1 MQSSP
6 TPAKQAGSKPP
17 GLAGFWSFLLRFQSY
32 FGLIVLFILAVIQSP
47 IRNGQNVFLAPS
59 NQLNILR
66 FAAENGIIAIGMT
79 LVILTGGIDL
89 SVGALLALCAV
100 ATAWT
105 LMTAGSGVTPEAWS
119 ALPGPLQ
126 ALLKWKMAFLH
137 GLPGPL
143 LVGAAVLFV
152 LALGAFAGG
161 INGVV
166 TTRLRIQSFITTLA
180 MLSVARGA
188 ASLWSGGYAI
198 PMAYGAGAAPPG
210 FKSLFA
216 GEVHLGFASIP
227 VQILYFLGVGAL
239 AAWVLARTRFGRHVY
254 AVGSSEGA
262 SRLSGVAVN
271 RIKVAVFVISG
282 FLSALAA
289 LLHTALVNQGS
300 HIDGSGYELN
310 AIAAVVIGGTSL
322 AGGSGTVV
330 GTMIG
335 ALILSILDNILGLR
349 NIQSEYQ
356 MILKGVIIV
365 IAVVL
370 QRQRR

>member
-1 MQSSP
+1 MQSSSS
-6 TPAKQAGSKPP
+6 PAKEPGSSSSR
-17 GLAGFWSFLLRFQSY
+17 GGGFLTFILRFQSV
-32 FGLIVLFILAVIQSP
+32 FGLIALFVLAVILSP
-47 IRNGQNVFLAPS
+47 IRNDQNVFLNPS

-100 ATAWT
+100 GSAWT
-105 LMTAGSGVTPEAWS
+105 LMSVGRGEPPSGWAS
-119 ALPGPLQ
+119 IPGFLQ
-126 ALLKWKMAFLH
+126 GPMKGGIGLLH
-137 GLPGPL
+137 GLPGPGM
-143 LVGAAVLFV
+143 VIAAVLVV
-152 LALGAFAGG
+152 LALGAFAGSL
-161 INGVV
+161 NGLV
-166 TTRLRIQSFITTLA
+166 TTRLGIQSFITTLA
-180 MLSVARGA
+180 MLSVARGV

-198 PMAYGAGAAPPG
+198 PMAYGANTAPPA

-216 GEVHLGFASIP
+216 GEVNLGFVAIP
-227 VQILYFLGVGAL
+227 VQILYFVGVGGL
-239 AAWVLARTRFGRHVY
+239 TAWALARTRFGRHIY

-262 SRLSGVAVN
+262 SRLSGVPVN
-271 RIKVAVFVISG
+271 RVKVAVFVISG

-322 AGGSGTVV
+322 SGGTGTVV
-330 GTMIG
+330 GSMVG